1 MCKHWPGL
9 ILLHVSLSESV
20 FPIQAFLCS
29 CLFFFLCAVA
39 FSPLSLYS
47 CGLLFNTVRF
57 QRLWQR
63 NIQMHNH
70 PSQLVKQ
77 PLVKGVCQ
85 SRQSCL
91 RANTFLLLPLEV
103 SSTASGG
110 HKYQV
115 SKTVHR
121 WAEWTNIISANTLLT
136 QRCFQRKVIVRKD
149 CVYEHTE
156 LGLCWLES
164 HNEMPN
170 DPCGKPIGFPAL
182 SCSLESLLAVSWIMF
197 PNQLDAKARKLT
209 FTIIENIS
217 WFMSW
222 QILTSTPLFRSHLFH
237 SLIFNLAC
245 QFTFNHPL
253 FHLSI
258 RGVNDWYLINNS
270 GLFVLY
276 CPSHLYIHMPIIH
289 HPTFYFSHRL

>member
-1 MCKHWPGL
+1 MSASPDSL
-9 ILLHVSLSESV
+9 VSGRIH
-20 FPIQAFLCS
+20 FS
-29 CLFFFLCAVA
+29 C
-39 FSPLSLYS
+39 Y
-47 CGLLFNTVRF
+47 R
-57 QRLWQR
+57 W
-63 NIQMHNH
+63 
-70 PSQLVKQ
+70 
-77 PLVKGVCQ
+77 
-85 SRQSCL
+85 
-91 RANTFLLLPLEV
+91 RAPPLLLEAIN
-103 SSTASGG
+103 TKF
-110 HKYQV
+110 HKQDTDGQSEQILYQQ
-115 SKTVHR
+115 TQ
-121 WAEWTNIISANTLLT
+121 LT

-149 CVYEHTE
+149 RVYEHSE

-222 QILTSTPLFRSHLFH
+222 QILNSTPLFRSHLFH

-258 RGVNDWYLINNS
+258 SGVNDCYLINHN
-270 GLFVLY
+270 GVFVLY

-289 HPTFYFSHRL
+289 HPSSISLTDCKLRWD